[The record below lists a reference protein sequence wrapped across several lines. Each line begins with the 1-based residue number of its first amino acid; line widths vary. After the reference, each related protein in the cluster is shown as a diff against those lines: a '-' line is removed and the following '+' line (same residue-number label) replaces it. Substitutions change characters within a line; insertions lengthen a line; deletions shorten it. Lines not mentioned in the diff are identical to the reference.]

1 MKLLVG
7 DTGLVGTSLKE
18 QTTFDYTFNSSN
30 IETLKDIAK
39 DGDEIYLACLPATKW
54 LVNMY
59 LEQDI
64 ENINYII
71 KQLEGIKFSN
81 VILISTID
89 VYCESPLGADET
101 SIPVIKT
108 VNYGTNRLLFEILVR
123 EKISYNKLNIFRLPA
138 LFNKHIKKNI
148 VYDMIKGN
156 NVAKVNANSSFQ
168 WYNLDHLNEHITFF
182 TRHYKDDDT
191 FNLFPEPLDT
201 RELIK
206 LFPEVHQCDWGP
218 KVVYDYKTK
227 FSTTG
232 YFYLKETSLSY
243 LKELINEARSN

>member
-18 QTTFDYTFNSSN
+18 QTTFDHTFNSSN
-30 IETLKDIAK
+30 INQLRSIAK
-39 DGDEIYLACLPATKW
+39 DGDEIYLTCLPAAKW
-54 LVNMY
+54 LVNKN

-64 ENINYII
+64 SNLNNII

-81 VILISTID
+81 VVLISTID
-89 VYCESPLGADET
+89 VYCESPLGVDET
-101 SIPVIKT
+101 FLPIIKT

-123 EKISYNKLNIFRLPA
+123 ENLSYDKLNIFRLPA

-148 VYDMIKGN
+148 VYDMLNGN
-156 NVAKVNANSSFQ
+156 NVEKVNANSSFQ
-168 WYNLDHLNEHITFF
+168 WYNLDHLYEHITFF
-182 TRHYKDDDT
+182 TRHYKEDEI

-201 RELIK
+201 REIIK

-243 LKELINEARSN
+243 LKELINETRSN